1 MREVV
6 GVVGLGAMGG
16 AIIRNI
22 AASQRQAFG
31 FDLDPAK
38 VKELGAEN
46 IEATT
51 SVAALAES
59 VPVIITSLPSPK
71 AVIAVAKEIAAS
83 KAKNLVVIEASTL
96 ALDDKF
102 EFQRIL
108 AEAGHTAVDCTLSG
122 TGAQAKTGD
131 LAVYA
136 SGDEKIVES
145 LRPLFSSFT
154 RQTHYVGVYGNG
166 SKMKYVANL
175 LVAIHNV
182 SAAEAM
188 VLGMKSGLDPKHLVE
203 LVKSGVGNSR
213 IFELRAPLMA
223 ENRYQPAQSTIAM
236 WQKDLSVIS
245 DYINKIGCAAPV
257 FTATMPLYAA
267 AFAHGHLEDDAASV
281 CEVLEI
287 MSGVERK

>member
-1 MREVV
+1 MRDVV
-6 GVVGLGAMGG
+6 GVIGLGAMGG
-16 AIIRNI
+16 SIVRNI
-22 AASQRQAFG
+22 AASQRQAVG
-31 FDLDPAK
+31 FDLDP
-38 VKELGAEN
+38 VKIN
-46 IEATT
+46 EATADGIDVEP
-51 SVAALAES
+51 SVAALAER
-59 VPVIITSLPSPK
+59 VPVVITSLPSPK

-83 KAKNLVVIEASTL
+83 KAKNLTVIEASTL
-96 ALDDKF
+96 ALEDKF

-108 AEAGHTAVDCTLSG
+108 TEAGHTPLDCTLSG

-136 SGDEKIVES
+136 SGDEKLVEQ

-154 RQTHYVGVYGNG
+154 RQLHYVGPYGNG

-182 SAAEAM
+182 ASAEAM

-223 ENRYQPAQSTIAM
+223 ENRYQPAQSTIFM

-257 FTATMPLYAA
+257 FTATMPVYAA
-267 AFAHGHLEDDAASV
+267 AFAHGHLHDDAASV
-281 CEVLEI
+281 CDVLEI
-287 MSGVERK
+287 MSGIERK

>member
-1 MREVV
+1 MRESF
-6 GVVGLGAMGG
+6 GVIGLGAMGG
-16 AIIRNI
+16 AVIRNI
-22 AASQRQAFG
+22 AASQRHAVG
-31 FDLDPAK
+31 FDLDPEKIKAANAD
-38 VKELGAEN
+38 GIDTA
-46 IEATT
+46 T
-51 SVAALAES
+51 SVAALAEQ
-59 VPVIITSLPSPK
+59 VPVLITSLPKPQ

-96 ALDDKF
+96 SLDDKF

-108 AEAGHTAVDCTLSG
+108 SEAGHTALDCTLSG
-122 TGAQAKTGD
+122 TGAQAKRGD

-136 SGDEKIVES
+136 SGDEALVES
-145 LRPLFSSFT
+145 LRPLFASFT
-154 RQTHYVGVYGNG
+154 RETHYVGTFGNG
-166 SKMKYVANL
+166 SRMKYVANL

-182 SAAEAM
+182 ASAEAM
-188 VLGMKSGLDPKHLVE
+188 VLGMKAGLEPKHLVE

-245 DYINKIGCAAPV
+245 DYINKIGVAAPV
-257 FTATMPLYAA
+257 FNATMPVYAT

-281 CEVLEI
+281 CSALEI
-287 MSGVERK
+287 MSGIERK

>member
-6 GVVGLGAMGG
+6 GVIGLGAMGG
-16 AIIRNI
+16 SIIRNV
-22 AASQRQAFG
+22 AASQRQTIG
-31 FDLDPAK
+31 FDIDAQT
-38 VKELGAEN
+38 VKEATDDGLE
-46 IEATT
+46 IES
-51 SVAALAES
+51 SVAALAER
-59 VPVIITSLPSPK
+59 VPVVITSLPNPK
-71 AVIAVAKEIAAS
+71 AVVDVARQIAAS
-83 KAKNLVVIEASTL
+83 KAKNLIVIEASTL
-96 ALDDKF
+96 ALEDKF

-108 AEAGHTAVDCTLSG
+108 SEAGHTAVDCTLSG
-122 TGAQAKTGD
+122 TGAQAKVGD

-136 SGDEKIVES
+136 SGEEKVVES
-145 LRPLFSSFT
+145 LRPMFDSFT

-188 VLGMKSGLDPKHLVE
+188 VLGMKSGLDPHHIVE

-223 ENRYQPAQSTIAM
+223 DNNYQPAQSTIAM
-236 WQKDLSVIS
+236 WQKDLSVIN

-257 FTATMPLYAA
+257 FTATMPLYAS
-267 AFAHGHLEDDAASV
+267 AFSHGHLDDDAASV
-281 CEVLEI
+281 CDVLEI
-287 MSGVERK
+287 MSGIERK

>member
-1 MREVV
+1 MREIV
-6 GVVGLGAMGG
+6 GIVGLGVMGG
-16 AIIRNI
+16 AIIRNM
-22 AASQRQAFG
+22 AASQRQTVG
-31 FDLDPAK
+31 FDIDPAK
-38 VKELGAEN
+38 TRRATDDG
-46 IEATT
+46 IEVET
-51 SVAALAES
+51 SVATLAER
-59 VPVIITSLPSPK
+59 VPVVLTSLPSPK
-71 AVIAVAKEIAAS
+71 AAVAVALEIAAS
-83 KAKNLVVIEASTL
+83 KAKDLVVIEASTL

-122 TGAQAKTGD
+122 TGAQAKIGD

-136 SGDEKIVES
+136 SGDEAVVER
-145 LRPLFSSFT
+145 LKPLFSSFS
-154 RQTHYVGVYGNG
+154 RQTHYVGPYGNG

-188 VLGMKSGLDPKHLVE
+188 VLGMKSGLDPHHLVE

-223 ENRYQPAQSTIAM
+223 ESRYQPAQSTIAM
-236 WQKDLSVIS
+236 WQKDLAVIH
-245 DYINKIGCAAPV
+245 DYISKIGCVAPV

-281 CEVLEI
+281 CEILEI
-287 MSGVERK
+287 MSGIERK

>member
-6 GVVGLGAMGG
+6 GVIGLGAMGG
-16 AIIRNI
+16 SIIRNI

-31 FDLDPAK
+31 FDLDAEK
-38 VKELGAEN
+38 VKALNADN
-46 IEATT
+46 IEATG
-51 SVAALAES
+51 SVAALAEK

-83 KAKNLVVIEASTL
+83 NAKNLVVIEASTL
-96 ALDDKF
+96 ALEDKF

-108 AEAGHTAVDCTLSG
+108 TEAGHIPVDCTLSG
-122 TGAQAKTGD
+122 TGQQAKTGD

-136 SGDEKIVES
+136 SGDEKVCEG
-145 LRPLFSSFT
+145 LRPLFASFT
-154 RQTHYVGVYGNG
+154 RQMHYVGAYGNG

-182 SAAEAM
+182 ASAEAM
-188 VLGMKSGLDPKHLVE
+188 VLGMKAGLDPKHIVE

-223 ENRYQPAQSTIAM
+223 ENRYQPAQSTIYM
-236 WQKDLSVIS
+236 WQKDLSVIG
-245 DYINKIGCAAPV
+245 DYIAKTGVVTPV
-257 FTATMPLYAA
+257 FNSTLPVYAS
-267 AFAHGHLEDDAASV
+267 AFAHGHLNDDAASV
-281 CEVLEI
+281 CHVLELA
-287 MSGVERK
+287 SGLERK

>member
-1 MREVV
+1 MREMV
-6 GVVGLGAMGG
+6 GVIGLGAMGG
-16 AIIRNI
+16 SIIRNV

-31 FDLDPAK
+31 FDVDAEK
-38 VKELGAEN
+38 VKALTADGIDVEAN
-46 IEATT
+46 I
-51 SVAALAES
+51 AALAER
-59 VPVIITSLPSPK
+59 VPVLITSLPNPK

-96 ALDDKF
+96 ALEDKF

-122 TGAQAKTGD
+122 TGAQAKVGD

-136 SGDEKIVES
+136 SGDEKIVEP

-154 RQTHYVGVYGNG
+154 RQMHYVGEYGNG

-182 SAAEAM
+182 ASAEAM
-188 VLGMKSGLDPKHLVE
+188 VLGMKAGLDPHHLVE

-223 ENRYQPAQSTIAM
+223 DNNYQPAQSTIAM

-245 DYINKIGCAAPV
+245 DYVNKIGCAAPV
-257 FTATMPLYAA
+257 FTATMPVYAS

-281 CEVLEI
+281 CDVLEV
-287 MSGVERK
+287 MSGIERK

>member
-6 GVVGLGAMGG
+6 GVVGLGVMGG
-16 AIIRNI
+16 SIIRNI

-31 FDLDPAK
+31 FDLDAGK
-38 VKELGAEN
+38 IKAADADG
-46 IEATT
+46 IETEG
-51 SVAALAES
+51 SVAALAER

-83 KAKNLVVIEASTL
+83 KAKNLIVVEASTL
-96 ALDDKF
+96 ALEDKF

-122 TGAQAKTGD
+122 TGEQAKTGD

-136 SGDEKIVES
+136 SGDEKVVES
-145 LRPLFSSFT
+145 LKPLFSSFT
-154 RQTHYVGVYGNG
+154 RQASYVGVYGNG

-188 VLGMKSGLDPKHLVE
+188 VLGMKSGLDPHHLVE

-223 ENRYQPAQSTIAM
+223 DNRYQPAQSTIAM

-257 FTATMPLYAA
+257 FTATMPLYAS

-281 CEVLEI
+281 CEVLEM
-287 MSGVERK
+287 MSGFERK

>member
-1 MREVV
+1 MRETV
-6 GVVGLGAMGG
+6 GVIGLGAMGG
-16 AIIRNI
+16 AIIRNV
-22 AASQRQAFG
+22 AASQREAIG
-31 FDLDPAK
+31 FDLDEEKIKQATAD
-38 VKELGAEN
+38 GID
-46 IEATT
+46 IES
-51 SVAALAES
+51 SVAALAER
-59 VPVIITSLPSPK
+59 VPVLITSLPSPK
-71 AVIAVAKEIAAS
+71 AVVAVAKEIAAS
-83 KAKNLVVIEASTL
+83 KAKNLIVIEASTL
-96 ALDDKF
+96 ALEDKF

-145 LRPLFSSFT
+145 LKPMFSSFT

-188 VLGMKSGLDPKHLVE
+188 VLGMKAGLDPHDLVE

-223 ENRYQPAQSTIAM
+223 DNNYQPAQSTIAM

-245 DYINKIGCAAPV
+245 DYINKIGVAAPV

-267 AFAHGHLEDDAASV
+267 AFSHGHLHDDAASV
-281 CEVLEI
+281 CEILEI

>member
-1 MREVV
+1 MRESF
-6 GVVGLGAMGG
+6 GVIGLGAMGG
-16 AIIRNI
+16 AVIRNI
-22 AASQRQAFG
+22 AASQRHAVG
-31 FDLDPAK
+31 FDLDPEKIKAANAD
-38 VKELGAEN
+38 GIDTA
-46 IEATT
+46 A
-51 SVAALAES
+51 SVAALAEQ
-59 VPVIITSLPSPK
+59 VPVLITSLPKPQ

-96 ALDDKF
+96 SLDDKF

-108 AEAGHTAVDCTLSG
+108 SEAGHTALDCTLSG
-122 TGAQAKTGD
+122 TGAQAKRGD

-136 SGDEKIVES
+136 SGDEALVES
-145 LRPLFSSFT
+145 LRPLFASFT
-154 RQTHYVGVYGNG
+154 RETHYVGTFGNG
-166 SKMKYVANL
+166 SRMKYVANL

-182 SAAEAM
+182 ASAEAM
-188 VLGMKSGLDPKHLVE
+188 VLGMKAGLDPKHLVE

-245 DYINKIGCAAPV
+245 DYINKIGVAAPV
-257 FTATMPLYAA
+257 FNATMPVYAT

-281 CEVLEI
+281 CSALEI
-287 MSGVERK
+287 MSGIERK

>member
-1 MREVV
+1 MRDIV
-6 GVVGLGAMGG
+6 GVIGLGAMGG
-16 AIIRNI
+16 SIVRNI
-22 AASQRQAFG
+22 AASQRQALG
-31 FDLDPAK
+31 FDLD
-38 VKELGAEN
+38 AEKIKQAN
-46 IEATT
+46 ADGIDVEP
-51 SVAALAES
+51 SVAALAER
-59 VPVIITSLPSPK
+59 VPVLITSLPNPK

-83 KAKNLVVIEASTL
+83 KAKNLIVIEASTL
-96 ALDDKF
+96 ALEDKF

-122 TGAQAKTGD
+122 TGAQAKVGD

-188 VLGMKSGLDPKHLVE
+188 VLGMKSGLDPHHLVE

-223 ENRYQPAQSTIAM
+223 DNNYQPAQSTIAM

-245 DYINKIGCAAPV
+245 DYINKIGCAAPI
-257 FTATMPLYAA
+257 FTATMPLYAS

-281 CEVLEI
+281 CEILEI
-287 MSGVERK
+287 MSGIERK

>member
-1 MREVV
+1 MRDIV
-6 GVVGLGAMGG
+6 GVIGLGAMGG
-16 AIIRNI
+16 SIIRNI
-22 AASQRQAFG
+22 AASQRQALG
-31 FDLDPAK
+31 FDLDAEKIKQAK
-38 VKELGAEN
+38 ADGIDVEP
-46 IEATT
+46 
-51 SVAALAES
+51 SVAALAER
-59 VPVIITSLPSPK
+59 VPVLITSLPSPK

-83 KAKNLVVIEASTL
+83 NAKNLIVIEASTL
-96 ALDDKF
+96 ALEDKF

-122 TGAQAKTGD
+122 TGAQAKVGD

-136 SGDEKIVES
+136 SGDQTIVES

-188 VLGMKSGLDPKHLVE
+188 VLGMKAGLDPHHLVE

-223 ENRYQPAQSTIAM
+223 DNNYQPAQSTIAM

-245 DYINKIGCAAPV
+245 DYINKIGVAAPI
-257 FTATMPLYAA
+257 FTATMPLYAS
-267 AFAHGHLEDDAASV
+267 AFAHGHLDDDAASV

-287 MSGVERK
+287 MSGIERK

>member
-6 GVVGLGAMGG
+6 GVVGLGVMGG
-16 AIIRNI
+16 AIVRNM
-22 AASQRQAFG
+22 AASQLQTVG
-31 FDLDPAK
+31 FDIDPAK
-38 VKELGAEN
+38 TSRASDDGID
-46 IEATT
+46 IEADI
-51 SVAALAES
+51 AALAER
-59 VPVIITSLPSPK
+59 VPVVLTSLPGPK
-71 AVIAVAKEIAAS
+71 AAIAVAGEIAAS
-83 KAKNLVVIEASTL
+83 KAKDLVVIEASTL

-122 TGAQAKTGD
+122 TGAQAKVGD

-136 SGDEKIVES
+136 SGDEAVVER
-145 LRPLFSSFT
+145 LMPLFSTFS
-154 RQTHYVGVYGNG
+154 RQTHYVGPYGNG

-188 VLGMKSGLDPKHLVE
+188 VLGMKSGLDPHHLVE

-223 ENRYQPAQSTIAM
+223 DNNYQPAQSTIAM
-236 WQKDLSVIS
+236 WQKDLSVIG
-245 DYINKIGCAAPV
+245 DYINKIGCAAPL
-257 FTATMPLYAA
+257 FNATMPLYAS

-281 CEVLEI
+281 CEILEI
-287 MSGVERK
+287 MSGIERK

>member
-6 GVVGLGAMGG
+6 GVIGLGAMGG
-16 AIIRNI
+16 SIIRNV

-31 FDLDPAK
+31 FDIDANK
-38 VKELGAEN
+38 KSELMAEG
-46 IEATT
+46 IDVES
-51 SVAALAES
+51 SVAALAER
-59 VPVIITSLPSPK
+59 VPVLITSLPNPE
-71 AVIAVAKEIAAS
+71 AVIAVAGEIAAS
-83 KAKNLVVIEASTL
+83 KAKNLIVIEASTL
-96 ALDDKF
+96 TLEDKF

-122 TGAQAKTGD
+122 TGAQAKVGD

-136 SGDEKIVES
+136 SGEEEIVKT

-154 RQTHYVGVYGNG
+154 RQLHYVGAYGNG

-182 SAAEAM
+182 ASAEAM
-188 VLGMKSGLDPKHLVE
+188 VLGMKSGLDPHHLVE

-223 ENRYQPAQSTIAM
+223 DNKYLPAQSTIAM

-245 DYINKIGCAAPV
+245 AYVNKIGVAAPV
-257 FTATMPLYAA
+257 FNATMPVYAA
-267 AFAHGHLEDDAASV
+267 AYAHGHLEDDAASV
-281 CEVLEI
+281 CNTLEI
-287 MSGVERK
+287 MSGIERK

>member
-6 GVVGLGAMGG
+6 GIVGLGVMGG
-16 AIIRNI
+16 SIIRNV
-22 AASQRQAFG
+22 AASQRQTVG
-31 FDLDPAK
+31 FDIDAAK
-38 VKELGAEN
+38 ARQATDDGIDV
-46 IEATT
+46 EA
-51 SVAALAES
+51 SVAALAER
-59 VPVIITSLPSPK
+59 VPVVLTSLPSPK
-71 AVIAVAKEIAAS
+71 AAVAVAGEIAAS
-83 KAKNLVVIEASTL
+83 RAKDLVVIEASTL

-122 TGAQAKTGD
+122 TGAQAKVGD

-136 SGDEKIVES
+136 SGDEAVVER
-145 LRPLFSSFT
+145 LRPLFSSFS
-154 RQTHYVGVYGNG
+154 RQMHYVGPYGNG

-188 VLGMKSGLDPKHLVE
+188 VLGMKSGLDPHHLVE

-223 ENRYQPAQSTIAM
+223 DNNYHPAQSTIAM
-236 WQKDLSVIS
+236 WQKDLSVIG
-245 DYINKIGCAAPV
+245 DYISKIGCAAPL
-257 FTATMPLYAA
+257 FSATLPLYASA
-267 AFAHGHLEDDAASV
+267 LSHGHLEADAASV
-281 CEVLEI
+281 CQILEI
-287 MSGVERK
+287 MSGIERD

>member
-1 MREVV
+1 MRDIV

-16 AIIRNI
+16 SIVRNI
-22 AASQRQAFG
+22 AASQRQALG
-31 FDLDPAK
+31 FDLD
-38 VKELGAEN
+38 AEKIKQAN
-46 IEATT
+46 ADGIDVEP
-51 SVAALAES
+51 SVAALAER
-59 VPVIITSLPSPK
+59 VPVLITSLPSPK

-83 KAKNLVVIEASTL
+83 KAKNLIVIEASTL
-96 ALDDKF
+96 ALEDKF

-122 TGAQAKTGD
+122 TGAQAKVGD

-136 SGDEKIVES
+136 SGDEEIVES

-188 VLGMKSGLDPKHLVE
+188 VLGMKSGLDPHHLVE

-223 ENRYQPAQSTIAM
+223 DNNYQPAQSTIAM

-245 DYINKIGCAAPV
+245 DYINKIGCAAPI
-257 FTATMPLYAA
+257 FTATMPLYAS
-267 AFAHGHLEDDAASV
+267 AFAHGHLDDDAASV
-281 CEVLEI
+281 CEILEI
-287 MSGVERK
+287 MSGIERK

>member
-16 AIIRNI
+16 SIIRNV

-31 FDLDPAK
+31 FDIDATK
-38 VKELGAEN
+38 IEELAADGIDTES
-46 IEATT
+46 
-51 SVAALAES
+51 SVAALAER
-59 VPVIITSLPSPK
+59 VPVLVTSLPNPK
-71 AVIAVAKEIAAS
+71 AVIAVAHEIAAS
-83 KAKNLVVIEASTL
+83 KAKDLIVIEASTL
-96 ALDDKF
+96 TLEDKY

-122 TGAQAKTGD
+122 TGAQAKVGD

-136 SGDEKIVES
+136 SGDEKIVEG
-145 LRPLFSSFT
+145 LAPLFSSFT
-154 RQTHYVGVYGNG
+154 RQMHYVGVYGNG

-182 SAAEAM
+182 ASAEAM
-188 VLGMKSGLDPKHLVE
+188 VLGMKSGLDPHHLVE

-223 ENRYQPAQSTIAM
+223 DNNYQPAQSTIAM

-245 DYINKIGCAAPV
+245 EYINKIGCAAPT
-257 FTATMPLYAA
+257 FTATMPVYAA

-281 CEVLEI
+281 CHALEI
-287 MSGVERK
+287 MSDIERK

>member
-6 GVVGLGAMGG
+6 GIVGLGAMGG
-16 AIIRNI
+16 SIIRNI

-31 FDLDPAK
+31 FDIDAAK
-38 VKELGAEN
+38 IDEMTAEGIEVKS
-46 IEATT
+46 
-51 SVAALAES
+51 SVAALAEQ
-59 VPVIITSLPSPK
+59 VPVLITSLPNPK
-71 AVIAVAKEIAAS
+71 AVIAVASEIAAS
-83 KAKNLVVIEASTL
+83 NAKNLIVIEASTL
-96 ALDDKF
+96 TLEDKF

-122 TGAQAKTGD
+122 TGAQAKVGD

-136 SGDEKIVES
+136 SGDNEIVES

-154 RQTHYVGVYGNG
+154 RQMHYVGDYGNG

-182 SAAEAM
+182 ASAEAM
-188 VLGMKSGLDPKHLVE
+188 VLGMKAGLDPHDIVE

-223 ENRYQPAQSTIAM
+223 DNNYQPAQSTIAM
-236 WQKDLSVIS
+236 WQKDLSVIN
-245 DYINKIGCAAPV
+245 DYVNKIGCAAPL
-257 FTATMPLYAA
+257 FTATMPVYAA
-267 AFAHGHLEDDAASV
+267 AYAHGHLEDDAASV
-281 CEVLEI
+281 CDALEI
-287 MSGVERK
+287 MSGIERK

>member
-1 MREVV
+1 MRDVV
-6 GVVGLGAMGG
+6 GVIGLGVMGG

-22 AASQRQAFG
+22 VASQRQAVG
-31 FDLDPAK
+31 FDLDQGK
-38 VKELGAEN
+38 QK
-46 IEATT
+46 EATADGIEVAT
-51 SVAALAES
+51 SVAALVER
-59 VPVIITSLPSPK
+59 VPVVITSLPNPK

-83 KAKNLVVIEASTL
+83 KAEKLIVVEASTL

-108 AEAGHTAVDCTLSG
+108 SEAGHIALDCTLSG
-122 TGAQAKTGD
+122 TGAQAKRGD

-136 SGDEKIVES
+136 SGDEAVVES
-145 LRPLFSSFT
+145 LKPLFASFT
-154 RQTHYVGVYGNG
+154 REAHYVGVFGNG
-166 SKMKYVANL
+166 SRMKYVANL

-182 SAAEAM
+182 ASAEAM
-188 VLGMKSGLDPKHLVE
+188 VLGMKAGLDPKHLVE

-245 DYINKIGCAAPV
+245 GYLNQIGCAAPV
-257 FTATMPLYAA
+257 FNATIPVYAA

-281 CEVLEI
+281 CDALEI

>member
-6 GVVGLGAMGG
+6 GVVGLGVMGG
-16 AIIRNI
+16 SIIRNM
-22 AASQRQAFG
+22 AASQRQTVG
-31 FDLDPAK
+31 FDIDPAK
-38 VKELGAEN
+38 ARQ
-46 IEATT
+46 ATDDGIDVEK

-59 VPVIITSLPSPK
+59 VPVVLTSLPSPK
-71 AVIAVAKEIAAS
+71 AAVAVAGEIAAS
-83 KAKNLVVIEASTL
+83 KAEDLVVIEASTL

-122 TGAQAKTGD
+122 TGAQAKVGD

-136 SGDEKIVES
+136 SGDEAVVER
-145 LRPLFSSFT
+145 LRPLFSSFS
-154 RQTHYVGVYGNG
+154 RQMHYVGPYGNG

-188 VLGMKSGLDPKHLVE
+188 VLGMKSGLDPHHLVE

-223 ENRYQPAQSTIAM
+223 DNTYQPAQSTIAM
-236 WQKDLSVIS
+236 WQKDLSVIG
-245 DYINKIGCAAPV
+245 DYINKIGCAAPL
-257 FTATMPLYAA
+257 FNATMPLYAS
-267 AFAHGHLEDDAASV
+267 AFAHGHLDDDAASV
-281 CEVLEI
+281 CEILEI
-287 MSGVERK
+287 MSGIERK

>member
-31 FDLDPAK
+31 FDLDAAK
-38 VKELGAEN
+38 IKELGADN
-46 IEATT
+46 IEAST

-223 ENRYQPAQSTIAM
+223 ENCYQPAQSTIAM

>member
-6 GVVGLGAMGG
+6 GVVGLGVMGG
-16 AIIRNI
+16 AIIRNV
-22 AASQRQAFG
+22 AASQRQTVG
-31 FDLDPAK
+31 FDIDPAK
-38 VKELGAEN
+38 
-46 IEATT
+46 IRQATDDGFEVEV
-51 SVAALAES
+51 SVAALAER
-59 VPVIITSLPSPK
+59 VPVVLTSLPNPK
-71 AVIAVAKEIAAS
+71 AAIAVAGEIAAS
-83 KAKNLVVIEASTL
+83 KAKDLVVIEASTL

-122 TGAQAKTGD
+122 TGAQAKVGD

-136 SGDEKIVES
+136 SGDAAVVEQ
-145 LRPLFSSFT
+145 LKPLFSSFS
-154 RQTHYVGVYGNG
+154 RQTHYVGPYGNG

-188 VLGMKSGLDPKHLVE
+188 VLGMKSGLDPHQLVE

-223 ENRYQPAQSTIAM
+223 DNNYQPAQSTIAM
-236 WQKDLSVIS
+236 WQKDLSVIG
-245 DYINKIGCAAPV
+245 DYINKIGCAAPL
-257 FTATMPLYAA
+257 FNATMPLYAS

-281 CEVLEI
+281 CEILEI
-287 MSGVERK
+287 MSGIERK